1 MKLRFSLCAF
11 AALFLW
17 ANVSQACVSEPQV
30 TFSFDP
36 EDTLVQIAS
45 ETASLPEPAPEN
57 RPEADAPISVLLID
71 HEGEPLP
78 FAREL
83 VLVSAPGLFASSTEV
98 MSAEDEAWVLAAA
111 DELGASIASYIA
123 EAGIIGG
130 MAIDG
135 FEDR

>member
-1 MKLRFSLCAF
+1 MKLRGSLCAF

-17 ANVSQACVSEPQV
+17 ANVSRACVYEPGV

-45 ETASLPEPAPEN
+45 ETASLPDPHGA
-57 RPEADAPISVLLID
+57 EADAPVAMLLINP
-71 HEGEPLP
+71 EGEALP

-83 VLVSAPGLFASSTEV
+83 VLASAPGLFASSTEV
-98 MSAEDEAWVLAAA
+98 MSAEDEAWILAAA

-135 FEDR
+135 LEDR